1 MLGTGNQV
9 TIVAGRGRSLSI
21 TAVVTLLLLL
31 LLHLQLPL
39 IESVVVEVVEVEE
52 VEGNQSETCSKVMS
66 TQRRV
71 ILTSNGLSSGAIR
84 AEFSRILKL
93 RQPDVVKARVLVS
106 LGPQEETL
114 GVSFILFHW
123 TNISLLLSST
133 SLMRS

>member
-9 TIVAGRGRSLSI
+9 TIVTGRGRSLSI

-39 IESVVVEVVEVEE
+39 IESVVEVEE
-52 VEGNQSETCSKVMS
+52 GTNSETETCSKVMS